1 MRTIAF
7 IPARCGSKSI
17 PLKNIRD
24 FCGKPLIYWNLEA
37 LEGVDEIEQVY
48 VATDCDEIRNRVEDF
63 GFSKVQIYM
72 RELQNAQDNSS
83 AESVMLEFI
92 EKQALADADIFILVQ
107 ATSPLTQ
114 SVDFQSALNL
124 YRKEKADSLLTCAR
138 IKRFFW
144 NDNRRPFNYNYQNRP
159 MRQDFSGS
167 LMENG
172 AFYINT
178 VGNIRKYKNRLSGK
192 IVIYEMPEFTAVDI
206 DEPDDWMIAERL
218 MRKHILP
225 KRKNSKRI
233 KLFVTDVDGVL
244 TDAGMYYSENGEEL
258 KKFNTR
264 DGKGIELLRKSGIK
278 TALITSEES
287 KIVESRAKK
296 LGFDYIFQGVSNKVD
311 VLNKLSLESKISLDE
326 VAYIGDDINDLDV
339 LKVVGFSSCP
349 FDAMKQNREIVHYVC
364 KLKGGEGCVREF
376 IEKVISNVAFA

>member
-1 MRTIAF
+1 MRTIVF

-37 LEGVDEIEQVY
+37 LEGIDEIEQVY
-48 VATDCDEIRNRVEDF
+48 VATDCDEIRNTVEGF
-63 GFSKVQIYM
+63 GFSNVRVYM
-72 RELQNAQDNSS
+72 REPQNAQDNSS

-114 SVDFQSALNL
+114 SIDFQSALNL

-138 IKRFFW
+138 MKRFFW
-144 NDNRRPFNYNYQNRP
+144 NDNRKPFNYDYQNRP

-178 VGNIRKYKNRLSGK
+178 VGNIRKYENRLSGK
-192 IVIYEMPEFTAVDI
+192 IVIYEMPEFTTVDL
-206 DEPDDWMIAERL
+206 DEPDDWMIAENL
-218 MRKHILP
+218 MRKYIFS
-225 KRKNSKRI
+225 KRKKKKI
-233 KLFVTDVDGVL
+233 KLFITDVDGVL
-244 TDAGMYYSENGEEL
+244 TDAGMYYSVSGEEL

-264 DGKGIELLRKSGIK
+264 DGKGIELLRKTGII
-278 TALITSEES
+278 TALITSENT

-296 LGFDYIFQGVSNKVD
+296 LKIDYVYQGIPDKIEVIK
-311 VLNKLSLESKISLDE
+311 KLCFKSKISLDE

-339 LKVVGFSSCP
+339 LKAVGFSACP
-349 FDAMKQNREIVHYVC
+349 FDAMRQNREVAQYVC
-364 KLKGGEGCVREF
+364 KLKGGDGCVREF
-376 IEKVISNVAFA
+376 IEEVILKS